1 MMNMIRYTIGLCLIA
16 MTVFTCADDE
26 KNIDFLNSASA
37 PSELDMQFHVTQD
50 NTGLVTIT
58 PLGEGVVVFDIDFGD
73 GTEEPVSIENGES
86 VTHVYEEGTYTVS
99 ATAYGVTGLSSTISK
114 ELVVSFQAPTNIS
127 VNIENDPFV
136 SKQVNVNVSADFAV
150 YFEVYSGETGVID
163 PVTANIGETAIVQYN
178 EAGFYDITIV
188 VLGAAIE
195 TLTYVEENYEVTEIL
210 APTESAPT
218 PQPRQPEDVVSI
230 FSDAY
235 SNVTLDELPTS
246 WSSSDFNATIIGS
259 DNVWHLSNI
268 DFVGIVTNYSQ
279 GIDLSQMEMM
289 HIDYW
294 VPDGVSNELMV
305 KIVNTIDGGEDIESL
320 GNTVSGSWQSVDLDM
335 TGFDGGDLANK
346 QKITQLLIDSDGI
359 ASNVY
364 IDNFYFYRAP
374 SEPLTSPLTGTW
386 QVAPEAGSLG
396 VGPTQGATNWWS
408 IDASGVSERACYF
421 DDTYVFGTDGSFT
434 NVLGEETWL
443 EGWQAG
449 FDGCGTPVAP
459 HDGSNPATYTFDESS
474 GTITIVGEGAYIGL
488 PKAHNGGEDGNPV
501 NDTITYL
508 VEFVDNNTIIVDIE
522 AGSGVWWRY
531 HLVKEDEPISPL
543 TGTWQVAPE
552 AGSLGVGPTQG
563 ATNWWSIDA
572 SGVSE
577 RACYF
582 DDTYVFGT
590 DGSFT
595 NVLGEETWLE
605 GWQAGFDGCGTPV
618 APHDGSNPATYT
630 FDESSGTITIVGE
643 GAYIGLPKAHNG
655 GEDGNPVNDTITY
668 LVEFVDNNT
677 IIVDIE
683 AGSGVWW
690 RYHLVKN

>member
-127 VNIENDPFV
+127 VNIENDPVV
-136 SKQVNVNVSADFAV
+136 SKQVNVTVSADFAV

-259 DNVWHLSNI
+259 DNVWQFSNI

-294 VPDGVSNELMV
+294 VPDGITNELMV

-320 GNTVSGSWQSVDLDM
+320 GNTVSGSWQSIDIDM
-335 TGFDGGDLANK
+335 TGFDGGDLSNK
-346 QKITQLLIDSDGI
+346 EKITQLLIDSDGV
-359 ASNVY
+359 ASTVY
-364 IDNFYFYRAP
+364 IDNFYFYK
-374 SEPLTSPLTGTW
+374 EP
-386 QVAPEAGSLG
+386 
-396 VGPTQGATNWWS
+396 TN
-408 IDASGVSERACYF
+408 AF
-421 DDTYVFGTDGSFT
+421 DDGLLVNGDFELGSEFWLIGVDPSSAAPVVVDSDGNTHYSVNVNSAGNPWEVNTSQFVELINGETYTLIFDAWSDTNRDIIAGIGLSADPWT
-434 NVLGEETWL
+434 NVAETTSITTTRTTYSYTFEAIGFGNPQARVLFDLGADTGVVNLDNIALFLGDGPPVQFDDGLLVNGDFELGSEFWL
-443 EGWQAG
+443 IGVDPSSAAPVVVDSDGNTHYSVNVNSAG
-449 FDGCGTPVAP
+449 
-459 HDGSNPATYTFDESS
+459 NPWEVNTSQFVELINGETYTLIFDAWSDTNRDIIA
-474 GTITIVGEGAYIGL
+474 GIGL
-488 PKAHNGGEDGNPV
+488 SADPWTNVAETTSITTTRTTYSYTFEAIGFGNPQARVLFDLGADTGVV
-501 NDTITYL
+501 NL
-508 VEFVDNNTIIVDIE
+508 DNVSLLIE
-522 AGSGVWWRY
+522 
-531 HLVKEDEPISPL
+531 
-543 TGTWQVAPE
+543 
-552 AGSLGVGPTQG
+552 
-563 ATNWWSIDA
+563 
-572 SGVSE
+572 
-577 RACYF
+577 
-582 DDTYVFGT
+582 
-590 DGSFT
+590 
-595 NVLGEETWLE
+595 
-605 GWQAGFDGCGTPV
+605 
-618 APHDGSNPATYT
+618 
-630 FDESSGTITIVGE
+630 
-643 GAYIGLPKAHNG
+643 
-655 GEDGNPVNDTITY
+655 
-668 LVEFVDNNT
+668 
-677 IIVDIE
+677 
-683 AGSGVWW
+683 
-690 RYHLVKN
+690 

>member
-99 ATAYGVTGLSSTISK
+99 ATAYGVTGLSSLISK

-136 SKQVNVNVSADFAV
+136 SKQVNVTVSADFAV

-259 DNVWHLSNI
+259 DNVWQFSNI

-294 VPDGVSNELMV
+294 VPDGITNELMV

-320 GNTVSGSWQSVDLDM
+320 GNTVSGSWQSIDIDM
-335 TGFDGGDLANK
+335 TGFDGGDLSNK
-346 QKITQLLIDSDGI
+346 EKITQLLIDSDGV
-359 ASNVY
+359 ASTVY
-364 IDNFYFYRAP
+364 IDNFYFYK
-374 SEPLTSPLTGTW
+374 EP
-386 QVAPEAGSLG
+386 
-396 VGPTQGATNWWS
+396 TN
-408 IDASGVSERACYF
+408 AF
-421 DDTYVFGTDGSFT
+421 DDGLLVNGDFELGSEFWLIGVDPSSAAPVVVDSDGNTHYSVNVNSAGNPWEVNTSQFVELINGETYTLIFDAWSDTNRDIIAGIGLSADPWT
-434 NVLGEETWL
+434 NVAET
-443 EGWQAG
+443 
-449 FDGCGTPVAP
+449 T
-459 HDGSNPATYTFDESS
+459 SITTTRTTYSYTFE
-474 GTITIVGEGAYIGL
+474 AIGF
-488 PKAHNGGEDGNPV
+488 GNPQARVLFDLGADTGVV
-501 NDTITYL
+501 NL
-508 VEFVDNNTIIVDIE
+508 DNVALLIE
-522 AGSGVWWRY
+522 
-531 HLVKEDEPISPL
+531 
-543 TGTWQVAPE
+543 
-552 AGSLGVGPTQG
+552 
-563 ATNWWSIDA
+563 
-572 SGVSE
+572 
-577 RACYF
+577 
-582 DDTYVFGT
+582 
-590 DGSFT
+590 
-595 NVLGEETWLE
+595 
-605 GWQAGFDGCGTPV
+605 
-618 APHDGSNPATYT
+618 
-630 FDESSGTITIVGE
+630 
-643 GAYIGLPKAHNG
+643 
-655 GEDGNPVNDTITY
+655 
-668 LVEFVDNNT
+668 
-677 IIVDIE
+677 
-683 AGSGVWW
+683 
-690 RYHLVKN
+690 

>member
-1 MMNMIRYTIGLCLIA
+1 MIRYTIGLCLIA

-99 ATAYGVTGLSSTISK
+99 ATAYGVTGLSSLISK

-136 SKQVNVNVSADFAV
+136 SKQVNVTVSADFAV

-259 DNVWHLSNI
+259 DNVWQFSNI

-294 VPDGVSNELMV
+294 VPDGITNELMV

-320 GNTVSGSWQSVDLDM
+320 GNTVSGSWQSIDIDM
-335 TGFDGGDLANK
+335 TGFDGGDLSNK
-346 QKITQLLIDSDGI
+346 EKITQLLIDSDGV
-359 ASNVY
+359 ASTVY
-364 IDNFYFYRAP
+364 IDNFYFYK
-374 SEPLTSPLTGTW
+374 EP
-386 QVAPEAGSLG
+386 
-396 VGPTQGATNWWS
+396 TN
-408 IDASGVSERACYF
+408 AF
-421 DDTYVFGTDGSFT
+421 DDGLLVNGDFELGSEFWLIGVDPSSAAPVVVDSDGNTHYSVNVNSAGNPWEVNTSQFVELINGETYTLIFDAWSDTNRDIIAGIGLSADPWT
-434 NVLGEETWL
+434 NVAETTSITTTRTTYSYTFEAIGFGNPQARVLFDLGADTGVVNLDNIALFLGDGPPVQFDDGLLVNGDFELGSEFWL
-443 EGWQAG
+443 IGVDPSSAAPVVVDSDGNTHYSVNVNSAG
-449 FDGCGTPVAP
+449 
-459 HDGSNPATYTFDESS
+459 NPWEVNTSQFVELINGETYTLIFDAWSDTNRDIIA
-474 GTITIVGEGAYIGL
+474 GIGL
-488 PKAHNGGEDGNPV
+488 SADPWTNVAETTSITTTRTTYSYTFEAIGFGNPQARVLFDLGADTGVV
-501 NDTITYL
+501 NL
-508 VEFVDNNTIIVDIE
+508 DNVSLLIE
-522 AGSGVWWRY
+522 
-531 HLVKEDEPISPL
+531 
-543 TGTWQVAPE
+543 
-552 AGSLGVGPTQG
+552 
-563 ATNWWSIDA
+563 
-572 SGVSE
+572 
-577 RACYF
+577 
-582 DDTYVFGT
+582 
-590 DGSFT
+590 
-595 NVLGEETWLE
+595 
-605 GWQAGFDGCGTPV
+605 
-618 APHDGSNPATYT
+618 
-630 FDESSGTITIVGE
+630 
-643 GAYIGLPKAHNG
+643 
-655 GEDGNPVNDTITY
+655 
-668 LVEFVDNNT
+668 
-677 IIVDIE
+677 
-683 AGSGVWW
+683 
-690 RYHLVKN
+690 